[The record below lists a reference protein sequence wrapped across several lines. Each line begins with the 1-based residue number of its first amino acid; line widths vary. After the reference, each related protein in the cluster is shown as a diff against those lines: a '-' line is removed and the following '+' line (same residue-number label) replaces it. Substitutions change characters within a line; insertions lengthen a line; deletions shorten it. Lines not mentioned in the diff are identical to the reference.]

1 MDDFLEDLVQFATPI
16 FAISSMGSVGLSNT
30 ITAIIEPLR
39 RWRVVVS
46 ALVGSFVVV
55 PLLAWLVARL
65 IDLDRPF
72 ETGLILVA
80 TGGGAPFV
88 VQFVRVAGGNLAL
101 TAGVLVLLL
110 VGTVIYM
117 PLMLPRI
124 LGDEVDVDT
133 AAIALTLT
141 WSMLLPLVGGMAVR
155 FWNKGWADRVRL
167 ILQPLA
173 TVALLA
179 LVLSTFI
186 INFRPIFEI
195 LGEGAI
201 LAAFIVTSGAFAFG
215 FMLGGRRQESRT
227 VVGFA
232 TGQRNIAA
240 ATIVATRSFTDE
252 QQVLVMVVVTSL
264 VSMVVLFS
272 AAFAVRRRTEATG
285 AAQQIPV

>member
-1 MDDFLEDLVQFATPI
+1 M
-16 FAISSMGSVGLSNT
+16 
-30 ITAIIEPLR
+30 
-39 RWRVVVS
+39 VVS

-141 WSMLLPLVGGMAVR
+141 WSMLLPLAIALAVR
-155 FWNKGWADRVRL
+155 FWNQGWADRVRL